1 MVSDNIEHARPHNHA
16 RLRPHDP
23 FLVRSC
29 FLVRRPRRPTARPAG
44 RPREPT
50 RRSDLWLFTLEDPSR
65 PHGTLMES
73 HSELHTYVSTDTPHT
88 VAVRRPF
95 SDWLAWRGAPLACAP
110 RELTRAVSG
119 GDPEPRHIDTQSH
132 LPRPPPTTAHRETR
146 LVYGLER
153 ASTAPHQS
161 ALGAIW
167 PREEHLTWMTTQTS
181 DLRVSRYKG
190 SHSQIYLCC
199 T

>member
-1 MVSDNIEHARPHNHA
+1 MLGSGHTTLPR
-16 RLRPHDP
+16 
-23 FLVRSC
+23 C
-29 FLVRRPRRPTARPAG
+29 FLRRPRGGRRRARPAG
-44 RPREPT
+44 ARTNPALRLVALHPGGPEPAPRYT
-50 RRSDLWLFTLEDPSR
+50 HGVTLR
-65 PHGTLMES
+65 
-73 HSELHTYVSTDTPHT
+73 LHTYVSTDTPHT

-95 SDWLAWRGAPLACAP
+95 SDWLVPLLRARRASS
-110 RELTRAVSG
+110 RAVSG

-146 LVYGLER
+146 LDYGLER

-181 DLRVSRYKG
+181 DPRVSRYKG

>member
-1 MVSDNIEHARPHNHA
+1 MLRARPTTLPFCHRGTRVTQTADQPIRSLVALHPGGPEPA
-16 RLRPHDP
+16 PRYTHGVTLRLHI
-23 FLVRSC
+23 
-29 FLVRRPRRPTARPAG
+29 
-44 RPREPT
+44 
-50 RRSDLWLFTLEDPSR
+50 
-65 PHGTLMES
+65 
-73 HSELHTYVSTDTPHT
+73 YVSTDTPHT

-95 SDWLAWRGAPLACAP
+95 SDWLAWCPSCVRP
-110 RELTRAVSG
+110 RELTRSG
-119 GDPEPRHIDTQSH
+119 GDPEPSRPEPRHIDTQSH

-153 ASTAPHQS
+153 ASTAPYQS

-181 DLRVSRYKG
+181 DPRVSRYKG